1 MLHYQED
8 VPNTNI
14 VLELGEADF
23 RVGLE
28 SGAEEE
34 VGQGGRWSA
43 VEVKQAIC
51 LNLLVWWEEREREGP
66 GRCICW
72 LVSAR
77 AFECH
82 QWVILH

>member
-1 MLHYQED
+1 MNVAATQQAQWVCVLCPKRSSVSGQRVLMLHYQED

-34 VGQGGRWSA
+34 VGQGGRWRA
-43 VEVKQAIC
+43 LECKQARC
-51 LNLLVWWEEREREGP
+51 FHLLVWGE
-66 GRCICW
+66 
-72 LVSAR
+72 
-77 AFECH
+77 
-82 QWVILH
+82 

>member
-34 VGQGGRWSA
+34 VGQGGRWRA
-43 VEVKQAIC
+43 VQGKQARC
-51 LNLLVWWEEREREGP
+51 LHLLGGGGGGGREEGAW
-66 GRCICW
+66 IFNW
-72 LVSAR
+72 
-77 AFECH
+77 
-82 QWVILH
+82 

>member
-34 VGQGGRWSA
+34 VGQGGRWRA
-43 VEVKQAIC
+43 VQGKQARC
-51 LNLLVWWEEREREGP
+51 LHLLGGGG
-66 GRCICW
+66 GRGRGGD
-72 LVSAR
+72 LDVEFVGLPQRMHLSATSG
-77 AFECH
+77 
-82 QWVILH
+82 